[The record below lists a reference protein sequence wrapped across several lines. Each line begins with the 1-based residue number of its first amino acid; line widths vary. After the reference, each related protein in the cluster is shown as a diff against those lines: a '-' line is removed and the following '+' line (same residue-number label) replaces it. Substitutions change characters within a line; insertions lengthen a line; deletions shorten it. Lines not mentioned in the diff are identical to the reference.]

1 MLLPIARL
9 SRGSLLRSHTRLSI
23 LRPSH
28 YPSIICSLRRSMAST
43 VWTPNRYP
51 SARRSDHIDT
61 YHSEAKGEVK
71 IHDPYNWLEKDAE
84 EKDAWVAAQ
93 EAFTRGFLDAN
104 LDRTRL
110 EEEIRTST
118 DYEKFGPPVLRDDGR
133 WYWSYNSG
141 LQAQSVYYR
150 SRDGT
155 LPNSVYGSGGEVFFD
170 PNVLSKDGSV
180 SLSTAA
186 YSRDG
191 KWFAYAL
198 SRSGSDFTNVY
209 VRSTEHPLTD
219 ANNDL
224 RLADELRF
232 VKFSSIAWT
241 HDNQGFFYQRFPDR
255 TSHGPADSDNAGTET
270 DGDRDAELFY
280 HRVGTKQSRDISVI
294 KNPEQPQWLWGAGIS
309 EVDGRWL
316 ELSVSRDTSRKNLLW
331 LADLEK
337 DTIGPNLSWIK
348 LVDGFDAEYSIIGN
362 DGYTFYLHTN
372 VDAPQY
378 KVITVDVEAF
388 IKASKAGSAH
398 IKDFSKDL
406 IPEDKDAH
414 LEDASI
420 LGQDRLVLV
429 YKRNVKD
436 ELYIHDLKT
445 GQQLKR
451 LASDHVGSLA
461 AYGRRKQPFFFVWL
475 TGFDTPGVAARYD
488 FTKPSGGKADGKWSV
503 WRETKVSGLAGEG
516 GFLSEQVWYKSKDGT
531 KVPMFVVRHKDTPL
545 DGTAP
550 AIQYGY
556 GGFSIS
562 IGPFFS
568 PSILTAM
575 RTYGF
580 VLAVPNIRGG
590 GEFGEEWHLAG
601 TRERKVNC
609 FDDFIAASEWLVEN
623 NYAAKGKIAI
633 NGGSNGGLLVAASVN
648 RGPEGLFGA
657 AIAEVG
663 VHDLLKFAD
672 FTIGRAWTSDYGNPH
687 DPHDF
692 DFIYPISPVHNVPA
706 NKTLPPMLLLT
717 ADHDDRVVP
726 LHSFKL
732 AATLQHVA
740 ASNPHPLLLRLELKA
755 GHGAG
760 KSTELKIK
768 EAADKWSFAAQTIGL
783 KWKENVTGK
792 TRM

>member
-1 MLLPIARL
+1 MT
-9 SRGSLLRSHTRLSI
+9 S
-23 LRPSH
+23 PS
-28 YPSIICSLRRSMAST
+28 SA
-43 VWTPNRYP
+43 WTPHSYP
-51 SARRSDHIDT
+51 PTRRSDHVDV
-61 YHSEAKGEVK
+61 YRSGAGGEVK
-71 IHDPYNWLEKDAE
+71 VSDPYVWLEKDGE
-84 EKDAWVAAQ
+84 EQEKWLAAQ
-93 EAFTRGFLDAN
+93 EALARNFLDAHP
-104 LDRTRL
+104 DRIRL

-118 DYEKFGPPVLRDDGR
+118 DYEKFGPPTLRDDGK

-150 SRDGT
+150 SKDSE
-155 LPNSVYGSGGEVFFD
+155 LPDPASGAGGEVFFD
-170 PNVLSKDGSV
+170 PNVLSSDGSV
-180 SLSTAA
+180 SLAA
-186 YSRDG
+186 ASYSRDG

-198 SRSGSDFTNVY
+198 SRSGSDFTNLY
-209 VRSTEHPLTD
+209 IRSTENPLTD
-219 ANNDL
+219 AKNDL
-224 RLADELRF
+224 RLSDELRF

-241 HDNQGFFYQRFPDR
+241 HDSKGFFYQRFPDR
-255 TSHGPADSDNAGTET
+255 SSHDPANPNKVTTVTSGDKDAQLLYHKIGT
-270 DGDRDAELFY
+270 
-280 HRVGTKQSRDISVI
+280 HQSEDLLVM
-294 KNPEQPQWLWGAGIS
+294 KNLDQPEWLWGAAVS

-316 ELSVSRDTSRKNLLW
+316 ELSVSKDTSRKNLLW

-337 DTIGPNLSWIK
+337 EPIGPNFNWIK
-348 LVDGFDAEYSIIGN
+348 LVDDFEAEYSVIGN
-362 DGYTFYLHTN
+362 DGAIFYLQTN

-378 KVITVDVEAF
+378 KVITIDVEAF
-388 IKASKAGSAH
+388 RRASESGPVH
-398 IKDFSKDL
+398 IKDFTSVL
-406 IPEDKDAH
+406 VPEDKDAH

-420 LGQDRLVLV
+420 LGHDRLVTV

-436 ELYIHDLKT
+436 ELYIHDLKS
-445 GQQLKR
+445 GKQLKR
-451 LASDHVGSLA
+451 LAADHVGTLV
-461 AYGRRKQPFFFVWL
+461 AYGRRLQKFFFVWL
-475 TGFDTPGVAARYD
+475 TGFDTPGVVARYD
-488 FTKPSGGKADGKWSV
+488 FAEPNGGKVDGTWKV
-503 WRETKVSGLAGEG
+503 WRETKVGGLAGGG
-516 GFLSEQVWYKSKDGT
+516 GFLSEQIWYKSKDGT
-531 KVPMFVVRHKDTPL
+531 KVPMFIVRHKDTPL

-623 NYAAKGKIAI
+623 KYTAKGKIAI
-633 NGGSNGGLLVAASVN
+633 NGGSNGGLLVSACVN
-648 RGPEGLFGA
+648 RAPEGLLGA

-692 DFIYPISPVHNVPA
+692 DFIYPISPLHNVPA
-706 NKTLPPMLLLT
+706 NKILPPTLLLT

-726 LHSFKL
+726 MHSFKL

-740 ASNPHPLLLRLELKA
+740 GGNPNPLLLRLELKA

-768 EAADKWSFAAQTIGL
+768 EAADKWSFVAQTLGL
-783 KWKENVTGK
+783 KWLGHSEAK
-792 TRM
+792 M